1 MLEVPNEKAEV
12 VSNAT
17 IYAVKILNEVKAS
30 YAAFAEKD
38 FGTDSDSFFNQSNN
52 IEVSDFYV
60 FIISDMA
67 CIFSL
72 LLKLFMITSNIEIH
86 NIMQTSLLY
95 NSNKVKLS
103 EKYNLSK
110 KKIIWDIFWS
120 LKSDIA

>member
-52 IEVSDFYV
+52 IEVSDFSSQNNT
-60 FIISDMA
+60 I
-67 CIFSL
+67 
-72 LLKLFMITSNIEIH
+72 
-86 NIMQTSLLY
+86 
-95 NSNKVKLS
+95 NSNVVEPKNENIPEPNCLALVVRRD
-103 EKYNLSK
+103 NT
-110 KKIIWDIFWS
+110 INF
-120 LKSDIA
+120 

>member
-52 IEVSDFYV
+52 IEVSDFSSQNNT
-60 FIISDMA
+60 I
-67 CIFSL
+67 
-72 LLKLFMITSNIEIH
+72 
-86 NIMQTSLLY
+86 
-95 NSNKVKLS
+95 NSNVVEPKNENIPEPNCLALVVRKT
-103 EKYNLSK
+103 
-110 KKIIWDIFWS
+110 II
-120 LKSDIA
+120 